1 MRTTLLIAASALCL
15 LTGCMEYQITF
26 ANPEENYLT
35 FNHPFTD
42 SAIASVEAKATEMCA
57 QRKQGVIQTSRAC
70 SLSKCTTNFQC
81 VAQKDITQYGL

>member
-42 SAIASVEAKATEMCA
+42 KAIAAVEAKATQLCE
-57 QRKQGVIQTSRAC
+57 QRKKAVIQTTRSC
-70 SLSKCTTNFQC
+70 SLTKCTTNFQC
-81 VAQKDITQYGL
+81 VAREDISKYGL

>member
-42 SAIASVEAKATEMCA
+42 SAIAAVEAKATEMCA
-57 QRKQGVIQTSRAC
+57 QRKQGVIQRLCSR
-70 SLSKCTTNFQC
+70 SLWLSMASHGQGQPLSGFQT
-81 VAQKDITQYGL
+81 KG

>member
-35 FNHPFTD
+35 FNHPLPTVPSPLLKRRPRKCVR
-42 SAIASVEAKATEMCA
+42 SANKV
-57 QRKQGVIQTSRAC
+57 
-70 SLSKCTTNFQC
+70 LS
-81 VAQKDITQYGL
+81 